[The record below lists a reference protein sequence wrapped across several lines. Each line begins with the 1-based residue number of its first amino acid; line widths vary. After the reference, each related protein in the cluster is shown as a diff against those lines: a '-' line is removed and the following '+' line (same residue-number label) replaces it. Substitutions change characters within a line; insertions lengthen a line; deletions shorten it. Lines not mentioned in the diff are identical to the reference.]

1 MSLNRIVLMGR
12 IASDIEKKTTNSG
25 VSVVTVS
32 LAVDRD
38 YKQGDERQT
47 DFINCVFWR
56 QRADALE
63 KYSGKGRMIA
73 VEGRLEIRKWE
84 DKEGNKR
91 SAAEVQVD
99 NWYFADSKKDGST
112 PAGQSYPAPSGGGF
126 TEPEDFGGE
135 LPF

>member
-25 VSVVTVS
+25 VSVVTVPI
-32 LAVDRD
+32 AVDRD

-99 NWYFADSKKDGST
+99 NWYFADSKKDGASQSVAYQT
-112 PAGQSYPAPSGGGF
+112 PKMP
-126 TEPEDFGGE
+126 DFEEVSPNDGD